1 VQAHTKEEGND
12 MPVLKAPAKQT
23 RNATI
28 QVRVEEEVN
37 FKLRKYAEFIDGSPA
52 YVVAEAL
59 KLLFSKDYEFRT
71 WLAQHSDSPDPLH
84 AEEAREGEAAR
95 RP

>member
-1 VQAHTKEEGND
+1 
-12 MPVLKAPAKQT
+12 MPVLKIPVKQL

-28 QVRVEEEVN
+28 QVRVEEEVD

-59 KLLFSKDYEFRT
+59 KLLFSQDNEFRA
-71 WLAQHSDSPDPLH
+71 WLAQHSDNPDPSNG
-84 AEEAREGEAAR
+84 EQARGAK
-95 RP
+95 RPRGNEPEKVC

>member
-1 VQAHTKEEGND
+1 
-12 MPVLKAPAKQT
+12 MPLLRTPAKQL

-59 KLLFSKDYEFRT
+59 KLLFSQDSEFQA
-71 WLAQHSDSPDPLH
+71 WLAQHSDNPGPSLG
-84 AEEAREGEAAR
+84 EQARGTR
-95 RP
+95 RPRGNEPEKVC